1 MNSQPFGMLLGNV
14 KASTAMPASV
24 GISVR
29 MSVCLCRLCMLR
41 TQFLCCS
48 ATLAHLMLNE
58 RLGRAGVLGCILCI
72 SGSTTIVLHAPEER
86 PISSLLEVWTLAL
99 QPGQSVQKGT

>member
-1 MNSQPFGMLLGNV
+1 MLLG
-14 KASTAMPASV
+14 SV
-24 GISVR
+24 QALQCLHQWVQAAR
-29 MSVCLCRLCMLR
+29 CLFVCTLCMLR
-41 TQFLCCS
+41 TQLLRCS
-48 ATLAHLMLNE
+48 AVLAHLMLNE

-99 QPGQSVQKGT
+99 QPGQ